1 MPRRSKSPER
11 RGRSALLTSIG
22 RDIAGHEA
30 ALVDLRQTRE
40 KLIRQ
45 DERGKCKGEID
56 YLRDQLAVMG
66 WDVELE
72 FNKVG
77 L

>member
-1 MPRRSKSPER
+1 MPRRSKSQW
-11 RGRSALLTSIG
+11 RSALLTHI
-22 RDIAGHEA
+22 DKNIAGHEA

-45 DERGKCKGEID
+45 DERGKCMGEID
-56 YLRDQLAVMG
+56 YLRAQLAVMG
-66 WDVELE
+66 WEVELE